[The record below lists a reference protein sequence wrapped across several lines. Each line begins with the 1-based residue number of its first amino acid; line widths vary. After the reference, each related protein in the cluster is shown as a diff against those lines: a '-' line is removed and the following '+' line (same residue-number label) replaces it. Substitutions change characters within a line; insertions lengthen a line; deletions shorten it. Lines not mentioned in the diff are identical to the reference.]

1 MSNCLNN
8 ALDLHGEGLF
18 QAMGDGRIQDSGA
31 GKSFLERSRLIN
43 RRKMH
48 PGKKEVTQVQ
58 GKCAERN
65 RAAAGWMGRLLRRRE
80 NALGKGGR
88 FLGR

>member
-1 MSNCLNN
+1 
-8 ALDLHGEGLF
+8 
-18 QAMGDGRIQDSGA
+18 
-31 GKSFLERSRLIN
+31 
-43 RRKMH
+43 MH

-80 NALGKGGR
+80 NAPGKGGR